1 MEVEMLAWLVAIPLL
16 GLATGLRS
24 MTPIAILCWFAYRG
38 DVSLVDTWGEWS
50 GHIVTVV
57 IFALLAVGELI
68 ADKLPWIPD
77 RISAGPLTVRL
88 LVGGLVGALAA
99 TALGGSLFEGVLLGV
114 IGVLLGAFGGYQ
126 MRKELVQRRGWM
138 DWHVA
143 VVEDFIAVVGS
154 VLALGFV
161 TAQG

>member
-24 MTPIAILCWFAYRG
+24 MTWIAIVCWFAYRG
-38 DVSLVDTWGEWS
+38 DLSLVDTWGGWT
-50 GHIVTVV
+50 GHLVTVA
-57 IFALLAVGELI
+57 IFALLAVAELI
-68 ADKLPWIPD
+68 CDKLPWIPN
-77 RISAGPLTVRL
+77 RTAPGPLTVRL
-88 LVGGLVGALAA
+88 LLGGLVGALAA
-99 TALGGSLFEGVLLGV
+99 TGLDGSVCEGILLGV

-126 MRKELVQRRGWM
+126 MRKELVQRQGWE

-154 VLALGFV
+154 ILAMGFITV
-161 TAQG
+161 QS